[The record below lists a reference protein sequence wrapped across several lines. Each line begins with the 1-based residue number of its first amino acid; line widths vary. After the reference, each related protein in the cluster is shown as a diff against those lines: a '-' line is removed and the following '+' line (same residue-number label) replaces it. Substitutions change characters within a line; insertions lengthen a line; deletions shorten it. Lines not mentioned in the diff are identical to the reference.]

1 MSNRD
6 NTQSIPAQARQV
18 FRFMGGEEAQ
28 RLCGMRKVVSGRRH
42 TDMRMPGDWVEGI
55 TFFPG
60 GREQAEWL
68 MDFAA
73 SIGCSMEYL
82 LVGTPAPGG
91 RLDRME
97 RRCSL
102 FRDGT
107 GWRPLDEFSTLGYR
121 LEDFGEYAFYRL
133 DGGKPMHSPIVS
145 RLAGWAER
153 DDNQH

>member
-60 GREQAEWL
+60 NREQAEWL

-73 SIGCSMEYL
+73 SLGCSMEYL

-91 RLDRME
+91 RLGAASSETAQAGGRWTSSA
-97 RRCSL
+97 RWA
-102 FRDGT
+102 T
-107 GWRPLDEFSTLGYR
+107 GWRTSGSTPSTAWTG
-121 LEDFGEYAFYRL
+121 A
-133 DGGKPMHSPIVS
+133 SPCTAPS
-145 RLAGWAER
+145 
-153 DDNQH
+153 

>member
-1 MSNRD
+1 MSTRD
-6 NTQSIPAQARQV
+6 KTQSIPAQARQV
-18 FRFMGGEEAQ
+18 FRFMGCEEAQ

-42 TDMRMPGDWVEGI
+42 ADMRMPGDWVAGI

-73 SIGCSMEYL
+73 SLGCSMEYL

-121 LEDFGEYAFYRL
+121 LEDFGSTPSTAWT
-133 DGGKPMHSPIVS
+133 GASPCTAPS
-145 RLAGWAER
+145 
-153 DDNQH
+153 

>member
-60 GREQAEWL
+60 GR
-68 MDFAA
+68 
-73 SIGCSMEYL
+73 
-82 LVGTPAPGG
+82 
-91 RLDRME
+91 LDRME

-107 GWRPLDEFSTLGYR
+107 GWRPLDEFSTLGYK

-145 RLAGWAER
+145 RMAGWAER
-153 DDNQH
+153 DENQH

>member
-1 MSNRD
+1 
-6 NTQSIPAQARQV
+6 
-18 FRFMGGEEAQ
+18 
-28 RLCGMRKVVSGRRH
+28 
-42 TDMRMPGDWVEGI
+42 
-55 TFFPG
+55 
-60 GREQAEWL
+60 

-73 SIGCSMEYL
+73 SLGCSMEYL

>member
-1 MSNRD
+1 MMTTGRHVTGAACRNLV
-6 NTQSIPAQARQV
+6 QAITAYKKQAV
-18 FRFMGGEEAQ
+18 DTSLMDEGETLDHYAT
-28 RLCGMRKVVSGRRH
+28 RLYSFGVW
-42 TDMRMPGDWVEGI
+42 RMVMVAGI

-73 SIGCSMEYL
+73 SLGCSMEYL

-121 LEDFGEYAFYRL
+121 LEDFGSTPSTAWT
-133 DGGKPMHSPIVS
+133 GASPCTAPS
-145 RLAGWAER
+145 
-153 DDNQH
+153 